1 MKKANVIFYIC
12 ILLSV
17 VNLFAIVFQSY
28 QRQNSPSG
36 APTTTTAAV
45 TTDVHMP
52 AEASFAGEAVPL
64 HRTDVQEALRR
75 ELIVN
80 SYLHSHTSQ
89 ILQKAPRYFAVIEPI
104 LKANGI
110 PDDFKYLAVIESRL
124 EPQIV
129 SPAGAVGIWQIMKAT
144 GKELWIEITNEV
156 DYRYHL
162 VKATEAA
169 AAYLRKAYERFGNWT
184 LAAASYNGGQAF
196 ITRQM
201 KQQQTQNYYDL
212 LLGEETERYVYRIL
226 ALKEIITNP
235 LAYNF
240 DIRHVYPTEAADTI
254 EVKSSVEDWTAFA
267 LQHGITYKTLKRFNP
282 WLRRTG
288 LHNPRHKTYR
298 IAIPKDK
305 EAYR

>member
-36 APTTTTAAV
+36 NLTTTAAV
-45 TTDVHMP
+45 TTDVRMP

-144 GKELWIEITNEV
+144 GKELGLEITNEV
-156 DYRYHL
+156 DERYHL

-169 AAYLRKAYERFGNWT
+169 AAYLRKA
-184 LAAASYNGGQAF
+184 LAIGRWQ
-196 ITRQM
+196 
-201 KQQQTQNYYDL
+201 
-212 LLGEETERYVYRIL
+212 
-226 ALKEIITNP
+226 P
-235 LAYNF
+235 P
-240 DIRHVYPTEAADTI
+240 PTTA
-254 EVKSSVEDWTAFA
+254 VKPSSPA
-267 LQHGITYKTLKRFNP
+267 K
-282 WLRRTG
+282 
-288 LHNPRHKTYR
+288 
-298 IAIPKDK
+298 
-305 EAYR
+305 